1 VAITRIRE
9 LLDLV
14 RRDGR
19 GWGWGWSW
27 SCSGICVWEWGFGG
41 WMDGWMDGE
50 VVLLVRRRGLLIRMD
65 VRVEISRPTPLGF

>member
-1 VAITRIRE
+1 VAISRIRK
-9 LLDLV
+9 LFDLV

-19 GWGWGWSW
+19 GWGW
-27 SCSGICVWEWGFGG
+27 SCSEVGVCEWGFGG

-50 VVLLVRRRGLLIRMD
+50 VVLLVRRRGLLIKMD